1 MKILSDHLFYDL
13 LHAPLADLQKQFGSQ
28 LRRLEHYRID
38 GNDEPYTYFSRYSP
52 SFMKIDRWTLT
63 MKEGIYEIHVASEN
77 VKKRFLRFKPS
88 EILDIKSALEK
99 EHYRATKLCY
109 RGRTACVYPNDS
121 SHLIVSR
128 SSMIAMS
135 Y

>member
-38 GNDEPYTYFSRYSP
+38 GNDESYTYFSRYSP
-52 SFMKIDRWTLT
+52 SIMKIDRWTLSL
-63 MKEGIYEIHVASEN
+63 KEGTYEIHVASEN
-77 VKKRFLRFKPS
+77 ANKRFLRFKAKES
-88 EILDIKSALEK
+88 MDIKSALER
-99 EHYRATKLCY
+99 EHYHPTKHYLK
-109 RGRTACVYPNDS
+109 GLSACVYQS
-121 SHLIVSR
+121 EAACLIVSR